1 MKWFSALF
9 VRMKKRRNV
18 PQNVRRSALLPSV
31 TENKSATESMAA
43 PVREANG
50 RTVLSRQNAEIKAQE
65 NFALGNARLKRRVGI
80 SPDFDNQ
87 IKATGG

>member
-1 MKWFSALF
+1 
-9 VRMKKRRNV
+9 
-18 PQNVRRSALLPSV
+18 
-31 TENKSATESMAA
+31 MAA